1 MCEPDWGY
9 ATWSPAGP
17 AGRPVHRRRVFQRE
31 GIISDHSE
39 RDRPLRV
46 GVVGVGYFGRFHA
59 AKYAA
64 LEGCELTAVVDIDI
78 ERARTVAEPYGCPA
92 YTELEEVFG
101 KVDALSVATPTWT
114 HYEVAR
120 VCLENGI
127 HVLVEK
133 PMTSTLQ
140 QADALVALADARG
153 MLLQV
158 GHQERFFAAQVGLAG
173 MASAPTDI
181 YCERLGPFTGRSLDC
196 SVVTDLMIHDIDLAQ
211 SLVRTQITGLIGLGA
226 PSVTEF
232 PDEADVTLYYANG
245 CTVRLVASRAS
256 EGRSRRTRII
266 QADGTIDIDF
276 LARTC
281 SHSRLG
287 AIEPQL
293 PYVNGSISGRRA
305 LVNDNLGQELAAF
318 IDVLRH
324 GGKPMVTGEDGRRAL
339 ETALMI
345 EQHMNIVFPEQRAAG
360 AHG

>member
-1 MCEPDWGY
+1 MPTISGACDPG
-9 ATWSPAGP
+9 SGP
-17 AGRPVHRRRVFQRE
+17 LGSTGGAPTAIPWE
-31 GIISDHSE
+31 GIISNSSE

-64 LEGCELTAVVDIDI
+64 LEGCELAVVVDIDL
-78 ERARTVAEPYGCPA
+78 ERAQAVAEPYGCCA
-92 YTELEEVFG
+92 YDRLEDAFG
-101 KVDALSVATPTWT
+101 QVDALSIATPTST

-120 VCLENGI
+120 TCLENGI

-133 PMTSTLQ
+133 PMTSTLE
-140 QADALVALADARG
+140 QADALIALAESRG

-211 SLVRTQITGLIGLGA
+211 SLVRTQITGLIGLGT
-226 PSVTEF
+226 PSVTAY
-232 PDEADVTLYYANG
+232 PDDADVTLYYANG
-245 CTVRLVASRAS
+245 CTVRLVASRAN
-256 EGRSRRTRII
+256 EGRSRRARIV

-281 SHSRLG
+281 SHSRHG
-287 AIEPQL
+287 AIEPEL

-305 LVNDNLGQELAAF
+305 LINDNLGQELAAF

-324 GGKPMVTGEDGRRAL
+324 GGKPMVTGDDGRRAL
-339 ETALMI
+339 ETALLI
-345 EQHMNIVFPEQRAAG
+345 EAHMNIVLPEQRAAG
-360 AHG
+360 ASG